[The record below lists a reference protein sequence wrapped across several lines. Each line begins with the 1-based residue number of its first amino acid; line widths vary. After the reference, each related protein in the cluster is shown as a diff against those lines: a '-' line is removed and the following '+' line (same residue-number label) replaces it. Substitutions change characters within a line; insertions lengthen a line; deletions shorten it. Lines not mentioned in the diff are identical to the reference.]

1 MARRGNESDDLTQS
15 ARRGESW
22 ALTEIWHRYSPAV
35 MAYLSGRGV
44 ADAEDMTS
52 EVFLQVFRRIDRFR
66 GEESDLRTFVFSVA
80 HARYVDDRRRIARRG
95 IDAEFVVERHDS
107 ATASAETDAVEAI
120 SEAKVRALIETL
132 SPDQRD
138 VLLLRIVADL
148 SLEQTAEVLGKK
160 VGAVKSLQHRGL
172 AALRPVVTA
181 AVSP

>member
-1 MARRGNESDDLTQS
+1 MGRRRQAGDDLTQA
-15 ARRGESW
+15 ARCGESW

-35 MAYLSGRGV
+35 MAYLRGRAV
-44 ADAEDMTS
+44 PDPEDMTS

-66 GEESDLRTFVFSVA
+66 GGESDLRTFVFSVA
-80 HARYVDDRRRIARRG
+80 HARYVDDCRRIARRG
-95 IDAEFVVERHDS
+95 IDAEFVADVHDGVVP
-107 ATASAETDAVEAI
+107 SAEAEAM
-120 SEAKVRALIETL
+120 SALGAKRACQLIELL

-148 SLEQTAEVLGKK
+148 SLEQTAEVLGKT

-172 AALRPVVTA
+172 AALRPIVEE

>member
-22 ALTEIWHRYSPAV
+22 ALTEIWHRFSPAV
-35 MAYLSGRGV
+35 MAYLNGRGV

-66 GEESDLRTFVFSVA
+66 GEESDLRTFIFSVA

-95 IDAEFVVERHDS
+95 IDAEFVTERHDS
-107 ATASAETDAVEAI
+107 AMASAEADAVSAI
-120 SEAKVRALIETL
+120 SEQQVRTLIESL

-172 AALRPVVTA
+172 AALRPIVTA